1 MNRKIRWS
9 APWIFVALIM
19 TAAMVGNAYGQE
31 PIRIGWLSSLTG
43 ALSSPAIAENKGV
56 QFAVDEINKAGGIKG
71 RKIDLL
77 TRDTQGDPTRATS
90 YAQQLLKNDKVHFII
105 GPVHSGEC
113 LATVGVVAKA
123 GVPNIIIGTVDI
135 LTSPQKYPRA
145 FRVIPT
151 NTQWIDAVN
160 NYAMKDLGMKKFAL
174 LGDNTGYGTSTQ
186 EQVEKMLLARGAQIT
201 YKAMVDPNQT
211 DVTADMRKA
220 MQSKPDGIQVWSAAT
235 GLDARFIEARSNVGW
250 DVTIVGHPAIAAINV
265 GRLLSKPQNWD
276 KVYAV
281 GYKSTSTD
289 AQSQLPPRTQEFLK
303 KVEPLL
309 GKEIDYTLWWVVMG
323 YDTVQVIRHGVEK
336 AGSTDPAKW
345 QAAIENTKN
354 FPGVFATYTWG
365 KDKKDGY
372 PTEELVMNIAS
383 SFKNGTYQLAPYKK

>member
-1 MNRKIRWS
+1 MKRWCG
-9 APWIFVALIM
+9 FFCL
-19 TAAMVGNAYGQE
+19 AAAAVLAAGLWAGDARGQE

-71 RKIDLL
+71 RKIELL

-113 LATVGVVAKA
+113 LATVGVIAKA
-123 GVPNIIIGTVDI
+123 NVPNIIIGTVDI
-135 LTSPQKYPRA
+135 LTNPQKYPLA

-151 NTQWIDAVN
+151 NTQWIDAAN
-160 NYAMKDLGMKKFAL
+160 DYCMKELGMKKIAL

-186 EQVEKMLLARGAQIT
+186 EQVEKMLVARGAQIT
-201 YKAMVDPNQT
+201 YKAIVDPNQT

-220 MQSKPDGIQVWSAAT
+220 MQSKPDGVQIWSAAT
-235 GLDARFIEARSNVGW
+235 GLDARYIEARSQIGW

-281 GYKSTSTD
+281 GYKSTSYD
-289 AQSQLPPRTQEFLK
+289 ASGQLPPRTQEFLK
-303 KVEPLL
+303 KVEPIL
-309 GKEIDYTLWWVVMG
+309 GKEIDYTLWWVVMC
-323 YDTVQVIRHGVEK
+323 YDTVQVIRNGIEK

-345 QAAIENTKN
+345 QAAMESTKN
-354 FPGVFATYTWG
+354 FPGVFATYTYG
-365 KDKKDGY
+365 KDKRDGY

>member
-1 MNRKIRWS
+1 
-9 APWIFVALIM
+9 
-19 TAAMVGNAYGQE
+19 
-31 PIRIGWLSSLTG
+31 
-43 ALSSPAIAENKGV
+43 
-56 QFAVDEINKAGGIKG
+56 
-71 RKIDLL
+71 
-77 TRDTQGDPTRATS
+77 
-90 YAQQLLKNDKVHFII
+90 
-105 GPVHSGEC
+105 
-113 LATVGVVAKA
+113 
-123 GVPNIIIGTVDI
+123 
-135 LTSPQKYPRA
+135 
-145 FRVIPT
+145 
-151 NTQWIDAVN
+151 
-160 NYAMKDLGMKKFAL
+160 
-174 LGDNTGYGTSTQ
+174 
-186 EQVEKMLLARGAQIT
+186 
-201 YKAMVDPNQT
+201 
-211 DVTADMRKA
+211 MRKA
-220 MQSKPDGIQVWSAAT
+220 MQSKPDGVQVWSAAT

-281 GYKSTSTD
+281 GYKSTSYD
-289 AQSQLPPRTQEFLK
+289 ANGQLPPRTQEFLK

-345 QAAIENTKN
+345 QAALENTKN

>member
-1 MNRKIRWS
+1 MNGNRRLGKFFLFPAIL
-9 APWIFVALIM
+9 AIGMI
-19 TAAMVGNAYGQE
+19 VGNAYGQE

-56 QFAVDEINKAGGIKG
+56 QFAVDEINKAGGMKG
-71 RKIDLL
+71 RKIELL

-105 GPVHSGEC
+105 GPVHSGES
-113 LATVGVVAKA
+113 LATVGVIAKA
-123 GVPNIIIGTVDI
+123 AVPNIIIGTVDI
-135 LTSPQKYPRA
+135 LTSPQKYPLA

-151 NTQWIDAVN
+151 NTQWIDAAN
-160 NYAMKDLGMKKFAL
+160 NYAMKELGMKKFAL

-220 MQSKPDGIQVWSAAT
+220 MQSKPDGVQVWSAAT

-281 GYKSTSTD
+281 GYKSTSYD
-289 AQSQLPPRTQEFLK
+289 ANGQLPPRTQEFLK

-323 YDTVQVIRHGVEK
+323 YDTVQVIHHGVEK

-345 QAAIENTKN
+345 QAAIDNTKN

-383 SFKNGTYQLAPYKK
+383 SFRNGTYQLAPYKK

>member
-1 MNRKIRWS
+1 MSRNFRWGKMFLS
-9 APWIFVALIM
+9 VTVLVIGIIGA
-19 TAAMVGNAYGQE
+19 NAYGQE
-31 PIRIGWLSSLTG
+31 PIRVGWLSSLTG

-71 RKIDLL
+71 RKIELL
-77 TRDTQGDPTRATS
+77 TRDTQGDPTKATS

-113 LATVGVVAKA
+113 LATVGVIAKA
-123 GVPNIIIGTVDI
+123 GIPNIIIGTVDI
-135 LTSPQKYPRA
+135 LTSPEKYPRA

-151 NTQWIDAVN
+151 NTQWIDAAN
-160 NYAMKDLGMKKFAL
+160 DYAMKELGMKKFAL

-186 EQVEKMLLARGAQIT
+186 EQVEKMLIARGAQIT

-220 MQSKPDGIQVWSAAT
+220 MQSKPDGVQVWSAAT
-235 GLDARFIEARSNVGW
+235 GLDARFIEARSHVGW

-265 GRLLSKPQNWD
+265 GKLLSKPENWS
-276 KVYAV
+276 KVFAV
-281 GYKSTSTD
+281 GYKSTSYD
-289 AQSQLPPRTQEFLK
+289 AGGQLPPRTQEFLK

-323 YDTVQVIRHGVEK
+323 YDTVQVVRHGIEK
-336 AGSTDPAKW
+336 SGSTDPAKW
-345 QAAIENTKN
+345 QAAIEDTKN
-354 FPGVFATYTWG
+354 FLGVFATYTWG
-365 KDKKDGY
+365 KNKRDGY
-372 PTEELVMNIAS
+372 PTEELVMNVAS